1 MVSGQF
7 YHLFY
12 YNLADVASPFLS
24 RGAVWGIIDCG
35 QRGNEATRQRV
46 NRGIGLPLELVP
58 ISQQVDRMAA
68 SFVAE
73 EHGDLLR
80 KARELLRSV
89 DAKEL
94 RAKVRARH
102 EKYPWLVAIP
112 VHTLSQTF
120 SPPLPPADF
129 SVIASD
135 GSSIPPDRHSPLR
148 YYVINTGHAVL
159 TYGSHPNAD
168 LDSEGQLYFE
178 DADLYISPD
187 GKRIPIEGAR
197 LGVKMQ
203 IAELQA
209 ALRAIQ
215 LATDPMV
222 VLRDGSLILWPLQ
235 SEDKDVKEEFLDQ
248 FLKCLD
254 GFRAISVP
262 VVGYISFTGSHD
274 VANVL
279 RVSLCQD
286 DPSDCEHCSL
296 AGEQSA
302 RCRFLGTAWD
312 RQLFEGLLEEGH
324 RSDVFE
330 STSAI
335 LKEYG
340 SHCIQ
345 FFYLNVGGEVVRIE
359 APQWVM
365 RDREMLG
372 LVHALIY
379 DQCQRSPDYP
389 PYPPALQ
396 EAHEQAVIT
405 TAERRLV
412 EELVERAL
420 AEQGI
425 VYARSAKD
433 RSKRTRGV

>member
-1 MVSGQF
+1 
-7 YHLFY
+7 
-12 YNLADVASPFLS
+12 
-24 RGAVWGIIDCG
+24 
-35 QRGNEATRQRV
+35 
-46 NRGIGLPLELVP
+46 LPLELGP

-73 EHGDLLR
+73 ERGDLLR
-80 KARELLRSV
+80 QARELLRSV

-94 RAKVRARH
+94 RTKVRTRR

-178 DADLYISPD
+178 EDDLYLSP
-187 GKRIPIEGAR
+187 GQKNIPIEGER

-209 ALRAIQ
+209 ALKAIQ

-222 VLRDGSLILWPLQ
+222 VLRDGSLILWQLQ
-235 SEDKDVKEEFLDQ
+235 SEEKEVRKEFLGQ
-248 FLKCLD
+248 FLKCLNR
-254 GFRAISVP
+254 FRAASVP
-262 VVGYISFTGSHD
+262 VVGYIGGHTRGHD
-274 VANVL
+274 VANAL
-279 RVSLCQD
+279 RVSLCRD

-296 AGEQSA
+296 AGEQRA
-302 RCRFLGTAWD
+302 LCNFLSTALD
-312 RQLFEGLLEEGH
+312 RQLFEVLLEEGH

-335 LKEYG
+335 LDHYG
-340 SHCIQ
+340 SHRIQ
-345 FFYLNVGGEVVRIE
+345 FFYLNVGGEVARIE

-372 LVHALIY
+372 LVHALVY

-405 TAERRLV
+405 TAEGRLV

-420 AEQGI
+420 AERGI

>member
-1 MVSGQF
+1 M
-7 YHLFY
+7 
-12 YNLADVASPFLS
+12 
-24 RGAVWGIIDCG
+24 
-35 QRGNEATRQRV
+35 
-46 NRGIGLPLELVP
+46 PLELGP
-58 ISQQVDRMAA
+58 ISQQVERMAS

-73 EHGDLLR
+73 ERSNLLE
-80 KARELLRSV
+80 KARELLVAV
-89 DAKEL
+89 DAEEL
-94 RAKVRARH
+94 RTKMRARR
-102 EKYPWLVAIP
+102 ERFPWLVAIP
-112 VHTLSQTF
+112 VHTLAQTF
-120 SPPLPPADF
+120 LPPLPPADF
-129 SVIASD
+129 SVVASD
-135 GSSIPPDRHSPLR
+135 GSSIPPDRHRPLR
-148 YYVINTGHAVL
+148 YYVINTGQAIL
-159 TYGSHPNAD
+159 TYGSHPGAH

-178 DADLYISPD
+178 DEDIYISPAR
-187 GKRIPIEGAR
+187 KRIPIEGAR

-209 ALRAIQ
+209 ALRATQ
-215 LATDPMV
+215 STTDPLV
-222 VLRDGSLILWPLQ
+222 VLRDGPLILWQLQ
-235 SEDKDVKEEFLDQ
+235 NEETEVRDEFLGQ

-254 GFRAISVP
+254 GFRATSTP
-262 VVGYISFTGSHD
+262 VVGYISYTGSHD
-274 VANVL
+274 VANIL

-296 AGEQSA
+296 PQEQQDL
-302 RCRFLGTAWD
+302 CRFLGTVWD
-312 RQLFEGLLEEGH
+312 RQLFEGLLEAGW

-335 LKEYG
+335 LEHYG
-340 SHCIQ
+340 SHRIQ

-365 RDREMLG
+365 RNARMLD

-405 TAERRLV
+405 TAERQLV

-420 AEQGI
+420 AERGL
-425 VYARSAKD
+425 VYVRSAKD
-433 RSKRTRGV
+433 RSKRRRAV

>member
-1 MVSGQF
+1 M
-7 YHLFY
+7 
-12 YNLADVASPFLS
+12 
-24 RGAVWGIIDCG
+24 
-35 QRGNEATRQRV
+35 
-46 NRGIGLPLELVP
+46 PLELGP

-68 SFVAE
+68 SFVADK
-73 EHGDLLR
+73 HRDLLR
-80 KARELLRSV
+80 QARELLRSV
-89 DAKEL
+89 DAEEL
-94 RAKVRARH
+94 RAKVRDRH
-102 EKYPWLVAIP
+102 GKYPWLVAIP

-129 SVIASD
+129 SVVASD
-135 GSSIPPDRHSPLR
+135 GSSIPPDRHSSLR

-159 TYGSHPNAD
+159 TYGRHPNAD
-168 LDSEGQLYFE
+168 LASEGRLYFE
-178 DADLYISPD
+178 DDDLYLSP
-187 GKRIPIEGAR
+187 GQKNIPIEGAR

-215 LATDPMV
+215 AVTDPMV
-222 VLRDGSLILWPLQ
+222 VLSDGSLILWPLQ
-235 SEDKDVKEEFLDQ
+235 SEGQDVKDEFLGQ

-254 GFRAISVP
+254 GFRAASVP
-262 VVGYISFTGSHD
+262 VVGYISYTGSHD

-279 RVSLCQD
+279 RVSLCRD

-296 AGEQSA
+296 AGEQRA
-302 RCRFLGTAWD
+302 LCNFLSTALD
-312 RQLFEGLLEEGH
+312 RQLFEGLLEEGR

-335 LKEYG
+335 LDEYG
-340 SHCIQ
+340 SHRVQ
-345 FFYLNVGGEVVRIE
+345 FFYLNVGGEAVPTSEAVSTSEVVRIE

-365 RDREMLG
+365 RDGRMLH
-372 LVHALIY
+372 LVHALVC

-405 TAERRLV
+405 TGERRLV

-420 AEQGI
+420 AERGI
-425 VYARSAKD
+425 VYAHSAKD
-433 RSKRTRGV
+433 RSKRRRGV

>member
-1 MVSGQF
+1 M
-7 YHLFY
+7 
-12 YNLADVASPFLS
+12 
-24 RGAVWGIIDCG
+24 
-35 QRGNEATRQRV
+35 
-46 NRGIGLPLELVP
+46 PLELAP
-58 ISQQVDRMAA
+58 ITQQIDRMIA
-68 SFVAE
+68 SFMAE
-73 EHGDLLR
+73 ERRDLLG
-80 KARELLRSV
+80 KARELLRAV
-89 DAKEL
+89 DAEEL
-94 RAKVRARH
+94 RAKVRDRS
-102 EKYPWLVAIP
+102 ERFPWLVAIP
-112 VHTLSQTF
+112 VHTLSQPF
-120 SPPLPPADF
+120 SPPLPPTDF

-159 TYGSHPNAD
+159 TYGSQPDAN
-168 LDSEGQLYFE
+168 LDSEGQLCFE
-178 DADLYISPD
+178 DDDLYISP
-187 GKRIPIEGAR
+187 GQKNIPIEGAR

-222 VLRDGSLILWPLQ
+222 VLRDGSLILWSLQ
-235 SEDKDVKEEFLDQ
+235 SEGEEVKKEFLGQ

-254 GFRAISVP
+254 GFRAVSVP
-262 VVGYISFTGSHD
+262 VVGYISYTGSHD
-274 VANVL
+274 VANAL

-296 AGEQSA
+296 AGEQRA
-302 RCRFLGTAWD
+302 LCNFLGTALD
-312 RQLFEGLLEEGH
+312 RQLFEGLLEEGC

-335 LKEYG
+335 LEDYG
-340 SHCIQ
+340 SHHVQ

-372 LVHALIY
+372 LVHALVY

-389 PYPPALQ
+389 SYPPALQ

-405 TAERRLV
+405 TAEGRLV

-420 AEQGI
+420 AERGI

-433 RSKRTRGV
+433 RSKRRRGV

>member
-1 MVSGQF
+1 
-7 YHLFY
+7 
-12 YNLADVASPFLS
+12 
-24 RGAVWGIIDCG
+24 
-35 QRGNEATRQRV
+35 
-46 NRGIGLPLELVP
+46 LPLELGP

-68 SFVAE
+68 SFVAD
-73 EHGDLLR
+73 EHRALLR
-80 KARELLRSV
+80 EARELLCDV

-120 SPPLPPADF
+120 APPLPPADF

-135 GSSIPPDRHSPLR
+135 GSSIPPDRHSSLR

-178 DADLYISPD
+178 EDDLYLSP
-187 GKRIPIEGAR
+187 GQKSIPIEGER

-209 ALRAIQ
+209 ALKAIP

-222 VLRDGSLILWPLQ
+222 VMRDGSLILWPLQ
-235 SEDKDVKEEFLDQ
+235 NEETEVREKFLGE

-254 GFRAISVP
+254 GFRADSVP
-262 VVGYISFTGSHD
+262 VIGYISYTGSHD
-274 VANVL
+274 VANAL
-279 RVSLCQD
+279 RVSLCRD

-296 AGEQSA
+296 DREPRALCS
-302 RCRFLGTAWD
+302 FLSTALD
-312 RQLFEGLLEEGH
+312 RQLFEGLLEEGW

-335 LKEYG
+335 LEHYG
-340 SHCIQ
+340 GHRIQ

-365 RDREMLG
+365 RDEGMLD
-372 LVHALIY
+372 LVHALVY

-396 EAHEQAVIT
+396 EAHERAVIT
-405 TAERRLV
+405 TAEGRLV
-412 EELVERAL
+412 EELLERAL
-420 AEQGI
+420 AERGI

-433 RSKRTRGV
+433 RSKRRRGV

>member
-1 MVSGQF
+1 M
-7 YHLFY
+7 
-12 YNLADVASPFLS
+12 
-24 RGAVWGIIDCG
+24 
-35 QRGNEATRQRV
+35 
-46 NRGIGLPLELVP
+46 PLELGH

-68 SFVAE
+68 SFVADE
-73 EHGDLLR
+73 RRDLLR
-80 KARELLRSV
+80 QARKLLRDV

-94 RAKVRARH
+94 RAKVNARH
-102 EKYPWLVAIP
+102 GKYPWLVAIP
-112 VHTLSQTF
+112 VHTLAQTF
-120 SPPLPPADF
+120 SPPLPPTDF

-135 GSSIPPDRHSPLR
+135 GSSIPPDRHSSLR

-159 TYGSHPNAD
+159 TYGRHPNAD
-168 LDSEGQLYFE
+168 LDSEGRLYFE
-178 DADLYISPD
+178 DDDLYLSP
-187 GKRIPIEGAR
+187 GQKNIPIEGAR

-203 IAELQA
+203 IAEMQA
-209 ALRAIQ
+209 ALKAIQ

-222 VLRDGSLILWPLQ
+222 ALSDGSLILWPLQ
-235 SEDKDVKEEFLDQ
+235 NEGQDVKDEFLGQLRDYM
-248 FLKCLD
+248 D
-254 GFRAISVP
+254 RFRAASVP
-262 VVGYISFTGSHD
+262 VVGYVSFTGSHD
-274 VANVL
+274 VANAL
-279 RVSLCQD
+279 RVSLCRD

-296 AGEQSA
+296 AGEQRA
-302 RCRFLGTAWD
+302 LCNFLSTALD
-312 RQLFEGLLEEGH
+312 RQLFEGLLQEGR

-335 LKEYG
+335 LDEYE
-340 SHCIQ
+340 SHRVQ
-345 FFYLNVGGEVVRIE
+345 FFYLRVGGEAVSTSEVVRIE

-372 LVHALIY
+372 LVHALVC

-420 AEQGI
+420 AERGF

-433 RSKRTRGV
+433 RSKRRRGV

>member
-1 MVSGQF
+1 M
-7 YHLFY
+7 
-12 YNLADVASPFLS
+12 
-24 RGAVWGIIDCG
+24 
-35 QRGNEATRQRV
+35 
-46 NRGIGLPLELVP
+46 PLELGP

-68 SFVAE
+68 SFVAD
-73 EHGDLLR
+73 EHRDLLR
-80 KARELLRSV
+80 QARELLRAV
-89 DAKEL
+89 DAEEL
-94 RAKVRARH
+94 RAKVRDRR

-112 VHTLSQTF
+112 VHTLSDTF
-120 SPPLPPADF
+120 APPLPPADF

-159 TYGSHPNAD
+159 TYGRHPNAD
-168 LDSEGQLYFE
+168 LSSEGRLYFE
-178 DADLYISPD
+178 DDDLYLSP
-187 GKRIPIEGAR
+187 GQKNIPIEGER

-209 ALRAIQ
+209 ALKAIQ
-215 LATDPMV
+215 TATDPMV

-235 SEDKDVKEEFLDQ
+235 NEGEEVKKDFLGQ

-254 GFRAISVP
+254 GFRAASVP
-262 VVGYISFTGSHD
+262 VVGYISYTGSHD

-279 RVSLCQD
+279 RVSLCRD

-296 AGEQSA
+296 ADDQQA
-302 RCRFLGTAWD
+302 LCRFLGKALD
-312 RQLFEGLLEEGH
+312 RQLFEGLLQEGR

-335 LKEYG
+335 LDEYE
-340 SHCIQ
+340 SHRVQ

-365 RDREMLG
+365 RDEKMLN
-372 LVHALIY
+372 LVHALVY

-420 AEQGI
+420 AERGI

-433 RSKRTRGV
+433 RSKRRRGV

>member
-1 MVSGQF
+1 M
-7 YHLFY
+7 
-12 YNLADVASPFLS
+12 
-24 RGAVWGIIDCG
+24 
-35 QRGNEATRQRV
+35 
-46 NRGIGLPLELVP
+46 PLELGP

-73 EHGDLLR
+73 ERRDLLR
-80 KARELLRSV
+80 QARELLRTV

-94 RAKVRARH
+94 RAKVRDRR
-102 EKYPWLVAIP
+102 ERFPWLVAIP

-120 SPPLPPADF
+120 SPPLPPTDF

-135 GSSIPPDRHSPLR
+135 GSSIPPDRHSSLR

-168 LDSEGQLYFE
+168 LSSEGRLCFE
-178 DADLYISPD
+178 DDDLYVSP
-187 GKRIPIEGAR
+187 GQKNIPIEGER

-209 ALRAIQ
+209 ALKAVQ
-215 LATDPMV
+215 TATDSMV
-222 VLRDGSLILWPLQ
+222 VLRDGSLILWQLQ
-235 SEDKDVKEEFLDQ
+235 NEGDGVKREFLGQ
-248 FLKCLD
+248 FQKYLD
-254 GFRAISVP
+254 RFRAGSVP
-262 VVGYISFTGSHD
+262 VIGYISFTGSHD

-286 DPSDCEHCSL
+286 DPSDCERCSL
-296 AGEQSA
+296 SGEQRA
-302 RCRFLGTAWD
+302 LCNFLSTALD
-312 RQLFEGLLEEGH
+312 RQLFEGLLQEGR

-335 LKEYG
+335 LDEKEYE
-340 SHCIQ
+340 SHRIQ
-345 FFYLNVGGEVVRIE
+345 FLYLNVGGEVVRIE

-365 RDREMLG
+365 RGEKMLN
-372 LVHALIY
+372 LVHALVY

-405 TAERRLV
+405 TGERRLV

-420 AEQGI
+420 AERGI

-433 RSKRTRGV
+433 RSKRRRGV

>member
-1 MVSGQF
+1 
-7 YHLFY
+7 
-12 YNLADVASPFLS
+12 
-24 RGAVWGIIDCG
+24 
-35 QRGNEATRQRV
+35 
-46 NRGIGLPLELVP
+46 
-58 ISQQVDRMAA
+58 MAA

-73 EHGDLLR
+73 ERGDLLR
-80 KARELLRSV
+80 KARELLRTV
-89 DAKEL
+89 DAEEL

-102 EKYPWLVAIP
+102 ERFPWLVAIP

-120 SPPLPPADF
+120 SPPVPPADF

-135 GSSIPPDRHSPLR
+135 GSSIPPNRHTPLR
-148 YYVINTGHAVL
+148 YYVINTSHAVL

-178 DADLYISPD
+178 DDDLYISPAR
-187 GKRIPIEGAR
+187 KRIPIEEAR

-209 ALRAIQ
+209 ALKAIQ
-215 LATDPMV
+215 AATDPMV

-235 SEDKDVKEEFLDQ
+235 NEEKDVREEFLGQ
-248 FLKCLD
+248 FLKYLD
-254 GFRAISVP
+254 GFRAAGVP
-262 VVGYISFTGSHD
+262 MVGYVSYTGSHD
-274 VANVL
+274 VANAL
-279 RVSLCQD
+279 RVSLCHD

-296 AGEQSA
+296 SEEQQVL
-302 RCRFLGTAWD
+302 CDFLSKAWD
-312 RQLFEGLLEEGH
+312 RQLFEGLLEEGR

-330 STSAI
+330 STSDI
-335 LKEYG
+335 LKKYEG
-340 SHCIQ
+340 HRIQ

-359 APQWVM
+359 SPQWVM
-365 RDREMLG
+365 RDATMLD
-372 LVHALIY
+372 LAHALVY

-405 TAERRLV
+405 TAEGRLV

-420 AEQGI
+420 AERGI

-433 RSKRTRGV
+433 RSKRRRGV

>member
-1 MVSGQF
+1 M
-7 YHLFY
+7 
-12 YNLADVASPFLS
+12 
-24 RGAVWGIIDCG
+24 
-35 QRGNEATRQRV
+35 
-46 NRGIGLPLELVP
+46 PLELGP

-73 EHGDLLR
+73 ELGDLLR
-80 KARELLRSV
+80 KARELLHAV
-89 DAKEL
+89 DAEEL
-94 RAKVRARH
+94 RAKVRARR
-102 EKYPWLVAIP
+102 EPFPWLVAIP

-120 SPPLPPADF
+120 SPSLPPADF

-135 GSSIPPDRHSPLR
+135 GSSIPPDRHSSLR
-148 YYVINTGHAVL
+148 YYVINTSHAIL

-168 LDSEGQLYFE
+168 LASEGQLYFE

-187 GKRIPIEGAR
+187 RKRIPVEGTR

-203 IAELQA
+203 VAELQGALKAVQA
-209 ALRAIQ
+209 APN
-215 LATDPMV
+215 PMV
-222 VLRDGSLILWPLQ
+222 VLRDGTLILWQLQ
-235 SEDKDVKEEFLDQ
+235 NEEQEVREEFLGQ
-248 FLKCLD
+248 FLRCLD
-254 GFRAISVP
+254 EFRAASVP
-262 VVGYISFTGSHD
+262 VIGYISYTGSHD

-279 RVSLCQD
+279 RVSLCRD

-296 AGEQSA
+296 PEDQQAL
-302 RCRFLGTAWD
+302 CRFLGTAWD
-312 RQLFEGLLEEGH
+312 RQLFEGLLEEGW

-330 STSAI
+330 STSEI
-335 LKEYG
+335 LEHYG
-340 SHCIQ
+340 GQRIQ
-345 FFYLNVGGEVVRIE
+345 FFYLHVGGEVVRIE

-365 RDREMLG
+365 RDGGMLD
-372 LVHALIY
+372 LVHALVY

-405 TAERRLV
+405 TAEGRLV

-420 AEQGI
+420 AERGI

-433 RSKRTRGV
+433 RSKRRRGV

>member
-1 MVSGQF
+1 M
-7 YHLFY
+7 
-12 YNLADVASPFLS
+12 
-24 RGAVWGIIDCG
+24 
-35 QRGNEATRQRV
+35 
-46 NRGIGLPLELVP
+46 PLELGP
-58 ISQQVDRMAA
+58 ISQQVDRMIA
-68 SFVAE
+68 SFETE
-73 EHGDLLR
+73 ERRDLLR
-80 KARELLRSV
+80 KARELLLAV
-89 DAKEL
+89 DAEEL
-94 RAKVRARH
+94 RAKVRARR
-102 EKYPWLVAIP
+102 ERFPWLVAIP

-159 TYGSHPNAD
+159 TYGRHPNAD
-168 LDSEGQLYFE
+168 LDSEGQLCFE
-178 DADLYISPD
+178 DDDLYLSP
-187 GKRIPIEGAR
+187 GRKNIPVEGAR

-209 ALRAIQ
+209 ALKAIQ
-215 LATDPMV
+215 SAPDPMV

-235 SEDKDVKEEFLDQ
+235 NEEKDVKGEFLGQ

-254 GFRAISVP
+254 GFRAASVP
-262 VVGYISFTGSHD
+262 VLGYISYTGSHD

-279 RVSLCQD
+279 RVSLCRD
-286 DPSDCEHCSL
+286 DPVDCERCSL
-296 AGEQSA
+296 AGEQRA
-302 RCRFLGTAWD
+302 LCQFLGGAWD
-312 RQLFEGLLEEGH
+312 RQLFEGLLQEGC

-330 STSAI
+330 STSEI
-335 LKEYG
+335 LKHYD
-340 SHCIQ
+340 SHHIQ

-365 RDREMLG
+365 RDGRMLDM
-372 LVHALIY
+372 VHALVY

-420 AEQGI
+420 AERGI

>member
-1 MVSGQF
+1 
-7 YHLFY
+7 
-12 YNLADVASPFLS
+12 
-24 RGAVWGIIDCG
+24 
-35 QRGNEATRQRV
+35 
-46 NRGIGLPLELVP
+46 LPLELGP

-73 EHGDLLR
+73 ERRDLLR
-80 KARELLRSV
+80 RARELLCDV

-94 RAKVRARH
+94 KAKVRARH

-120 SPPLPPADF
+120 PPPPPPTDF

-135 GSSIPPDRHSPLR
+135 GSSIPPDRHSSLR

-159 TYGSHPNAD
+159 TYGSRPNAD
-168 LDSEGQLYFE
+168 LDSEGQLYSEE
-178 DADLYISPD
+178 DDLYLSP
-187 GKRIPIEGAR
+187 GQKNIPIEGAR
-197 LGVKMQ
+197 LGAKMQ
-203 IAELQA
+203 VAELQA

-215 LATDPMV
+215 AATDPMV
-222 VLRDGSLILWPLQ
+222 VLSDGSLILWPLQ
-235 SEDKDVKEEFLDQ
+235 SEGQDVKDEFLEQLRD
-248 FLKCLD
+248 CLD
-254 GFRAISVP
+254 GFRAASVP
-262 VVGYISFTGSHD
+262 VVGYVSYTGSHD
-274 VANVL
+274 VANAL
-279 RVSLCQD
+279 RVSLCRD

-296 AGEQSA
+296 AGDQRA
-302 RCRFLGTAWD
+302 LCQFLGTALD
-312 RQLFEGLLEEGH
+312 RQLFGGLLEEGQ

-330 STSAI
+330 STSEI
-335 LKEYG
+335 LKQYG
-340 SHCIQ
+340 SHHIQ

-365 RDREMLG
+365 RSERMLN
-372 LVHALIY
+372 LVHALVY

-420 AEQGI
+420 AERGI

-433 RSKRTRGV
+433 RSKRRRGV

>member
-1 MVSGQF
+1 M
-7 YHLFY
+7 
-12 YNLADVASPFLS
+12 
-24 RGAVWGIIDCG
+24 
-35 QRGNEATRQRV
+35 
-46 NRGIGLPLELVP
+46 PLELGP

-68 SFVAE
+68 SFVAD
-73 EHGDLLR
+73 EHRDLLR
-80 KARELLRSV
+80 QARELLRAV

-94 RAKVRARH
+94 RAKVRDRR

-112 VHTLSQTF
+112 VHTLSDTF
-120 SPPLPPADF
+120 APPLPPADF

-159 TYGSHPNAD
+159 TYGRHPNAD
-168 LDSEGQLYFE
+168 LDSEGRLYFE
-178 DADLYISPD
+178 DDDLYLSP
-187 GKRIPIEGAR
+187 GQKNIPIEGAR

-209 ALRAIQ
+209 ALKAIQ
-215 LATDPMV
+215 AATDPTV
-222 VLRDGSLILWPLQ
+222 VLMDGSLILWPLQ
-235 SEDKDVKEEFLDQ
+235 SEEKDVKSEFLDQ
-248 FLKCLD
+248 FLKYLD
-254 GFRAISVP
+254 GFRAASVP
-262 VVGYISFTGSHD
+262 VAGYISYTGSHD

-279 RVSLCQD
+279 RVSLCRD

-296 AGEQSA
+296 AGEQRA
-302 RCRFLGTAWD
+302 LCNFLSTALD
-312 RQLFEGLLEEGH
+312 RRLFEGLLEEGR

-330 STSAI
+330 STSEI
-335 LKEYG
+335 LKQYE
-340 SHCIQ
+340 SHRIQ
-345 FFYLNVGGEVVRIE
+345 FLYLNVGGEVVRIE

-365 RDREMLG
+365 RDEKMLH
-372 LVHALIY
+372 LVHALVY

-389 PYPPALQ
+389 PFPPALQ

-405 TAERRLV
+405 AAEGRLM

-420 AEQGI
+420 AERGI

-433 RSKRTRGV
+433 RSKRRRGV

>member
-1 MVSGQF
+1 M
-7 YHLFY
+7 
-12 YNLADVASPFLS
+12 
-24 RGAVWGIIDCG
+24 
-35 QRGNEATRQRV
+35 
-46 NRGIGLPLELVP
+46 PLELGP

-68 SFVAE
+68 SFVAD
-73 EHGDLLR
+73 EHRALLR
-80 KARELLRSV
+80 EARELLHAV
-89 DAKEL
+89 DAEEL
-94 RAKVRARH
+94 RAKVRARR
-102 EKYPWLVAIP
+102 EPFPWLVAIP

-120 SPPLPPADF
+120 SPPLPPTDF

-148 YYVINTGHAVL
+148 YYVINTSHAIL

-168 LDSEGQLYFE
+168 LDSEGRLYFE
-178 DADLYISPD
+178 DDDLYVSP
-187 GKRIPIEGAR
+187 GRKRIPIEEAR

-209 ALRAIQ
+209 ALKAIQ
-215 LATDPMV
+215 TATDPMV

-235 SEDKDVKEEFLDQ
+235 NEEKEVREEFLGQ
-248 FLKCLD
+248 FLKYLD
-254 GFRAISVP
+254 GFRAGSVP
-262 VVGYISFTGSHD
+262 VVGYVSFTGSHD
-274 VANVL
+274 VANAL

-296 AGEQSA
+296 TGEQHALCS
-302 RCRFLGTAWD
+302 FLSTALD
-312 RQLFEGLLEEGH
+312 RQLFEGLLEEGR

-330 STSAI
+330 STSDI
-335 LKEYG
+335 LKKYEG
-340 SHCIQ
+340 HRIQ

-365 RDREMLG
+365 RDGRMLD
-372 LVHALIY
+372 LVHALVY
-379 DQCQRSPDYP
+379 DQCQRSPDVP

-405 TAERRLV
+405 AAEGRLV

-420 AEQGI
+420 AERGI

-433 RSKRTRGV
+433 RSKRRRSV

>member
-1 MVSGQF
+1 
-7 YHLFY
+7 
-12 YNLADVASPFLS
+12 
-24 RGAVWGIIDCG
+24 
-35 QRGNEATRQRV
+35 
-46 NRGIGLPLELVP
+46 
-58 ISQQVDRMAA
+58 MAA
-68 SFVAE
+68 SFVADK
-73 EHGDLLR
+73 HRDLLR
-80 KARELLRSV
+80 QARELLLAV

-94 RAKVRARH
+94 RAKVRDRR
-102 EKYPWLVAIP
+102 EKFPWLVAIP

-120 SPPLPPADF
+120 APPLPPTDF

-135 GSSIPPDRHSPLR
+135 GSSIPPDRHSSLR
-148 YYVINTGHAVL
+148 YYVINTGHAIL
-159 TYGSHPNAD
+159 TYGSYPNAD

-178 DADLYISPD
+178 DDDLYLSP
-187 GKRIPIEGAR
+187 GQKNIPIEEAR

-203 IAELQA
+203 IAELRAALKAIQA
-209 ALRAIQ
+209 AP
-215 LATDPMV
+215 DPMV

-235 SEDKDVKEEFLDQ
+235 SEETEVRDEFLGQ
-248 FLKCLD
+248 FLGCLD
-254 GFRAISVP
+254 GFRAASVA

-279 RVSLCQD
+279 RVSLCRD
-286 DPSDCEHCSL
+286 DPSDCERCSL
-296 AGEQSA
+296 PSEQQA
-302 RCRFLGTAWD
+302 LCRFLGTAWD
-312 RQLFEGLLEEGH
+312 RQLFHDLLEEGW

-335 LKEYG
+335 LEHYG
-340 SHCIQ
+340 SHRIQ

-365 RDREMLG
+365 RDGRMLG
-372 LVHALIY
+372 LLHALVY

-420 AEQGI
+420 AERGHP
-425 VYARSAKD
+425 YPRSAKD
-433 RSKRTRGV
+433 RSKRRRGV

>member
-1 MVSGQF
+1 
-7 YHLFY
+7 
-12 YNLADVASPFLS
+12 
-24 RGAVWGIIDCG
+24 
-35 QRGNEATRQRV
+35 
-46 NRGIGLPLELVP
+46 LPLELGP
-58 ISQQVDRMAA
+58 ISQQVNRMAA

-73 EHGDLLR
+73 EHRDLLR
-80 KARELLRSV
+80 QARELLLTV
-89 DAKEL
+89 DAEEL
-94 RAKVRARH
+94 RAKVDARH
-102 EKYPWLVAIP
+102 RKYPWLVAIP

-159 TYGSHPNAD
+159 TYGRHPNAD
-168 LDSEGQLYFE
+168 LSSEGQLYFA
-178 DADLYISPD
+178 DQDLYLSP
-187 GKRIPIEGAR
+187 GQKSIPIEGER

-209 ALRAIQ
+209 ALKAAQ
-215 LATDPMV
+215 AAPDPMV
-222 VLRDGSLILWPLQ
+222 VMRDGSLILWPLQ
-235 SEDKDVKEEFLDQ
+235 NEEKDVREEFLGQ

-254 GFRAISVP
+254 GFRAVSVP
-262 VVGYISFTGSHD
+262 VVGYISYTGSHD

-279 RVSLCQD
+279 RVSLCHD
-286 DPSDCEHCSL
+286 DPSDCERCSL
-296 AGEQSA
+296 SGEQRA
-302 RCRFLGTAWD
+302 LCHFLSKAWD
-312 RQLFEGLLEEGH
+312 RQLFEGLLEEGR

-335 LKEYG
+335 LDHYG
-340 SHCIQ
+340 GQRIQ

-365 RDREMLG
+365 RDGTMLD
-372 LVHALIY
+372 LVHALVY

-420 AEQGI
+420 AQRGLP
-425 VYARSAKD
+425 YTRSAKD
-433 RSKRTRGV
+433 RSKRRRGV

>member
-1 MVSGQF
+1 M
-7 YHLFY
+7 
-12 YNLADVASPFLS
+12 
-24 RGAVWGIIDCG
+24 
-35 QRGNEATRQRV
+35 
-46 NRGIGLPLELVP
+46 PLELGP
-58 ISQQVDRMAA
+58 ISQQVDRMAS

-73 EHGDLLR
+73 ERSNLLE
-80 KARELLRSV
+80 KARELLVAV
-89 DAKEL
+89 DAEKL
-94 RAKVRARH
+94 RSRVSARRG
-102 EKYPWLVAIP
+102 KFPWLVAIP
-112 VHTLSQTF
+112 VHTLAQTF

-129 SVIASD
+129 SVVASD

-159 TYGSHPNAD
+159 TYGSQPNAD
-168 LDSEGQLYFE
+168 LGSEGQLYFE
-178 DADLYISPD
+178 DNELHISPNR
-187 GKRIPIEGAR
+187 KRIPVEGVR

-209 ALRAIQ
+209 ALKAIRA
-215 LATDPMV
+215 TTVPTV
-222 VLRDGSLILWPLQ
+222 VLRDGSLILWQLQ
-235 SEDKDVKEEFLDQ
+235 NEETEVKDEFLGQ
-248 FLKCLD
+248 LLRCLD
-254 GFRAISVP
+254 GFRATSIP
-262 VVGYISFTGSHD
+262 IVGYISYTGSHD
-274 VANVL
+274 VANIL
-279 RVSLCQD
+279 RVSLCRD

-296 AGEQSA
+296 PEEQQ
-302 RCRFLGTAWD
+302 RLCRFLGTVWD
-312 RQLFEGLLEEGH
+312 RQLFEGLLEAGR

-335 LKEYG
+335 LEHYS
-340 SHCIQ
+340 SHRIQ

-365 RDREMLG
+365 RNARMLD
-372 LVHALIY
+372 LVHALVY

-420 AEQGI
+420 AERGI

-433 RSKRTRGV
+433 RSKRRRAV